1 MAVFK
6 PFRVRDESQLRGM
19 KLERVKDI
27 YLDKDNGNT
36 YFVLNEEDDI
46 LNGVKDIGE
55 AKNVNYFLR
64 GWVPEEIRIF

>member
-6 PFRVRDESQLRGM
+6 PFRVRDESQLKGM

-36 YFVLNEEDDI
+36 YFVLSENDI
-46 LNGVKDIGE
+46 LSE
-55 AKNVNYFLR
+55 AKNIKDINYFLR
-64 GWVPEEIRIF
+64 GWVPEEIRIY